1 MSCSVLKQTAELVIC
16 RDESKLVQKKKT
28 CVQSQFSGDNS
39 HCIVVISA
47 VLRF

>member
-16 RDESKLVQKKKT
+16 RDESKLVQKKT

-47 VLRF
+47 VLGF